1 MNIADMFKNEVSAK
15 GGNYLDEMKVILDQL
30 EDLSTGVNLIDVKY
44 PDVMKELMFLSKE
57 ELLVKLELILKKI
70 SLESSHG
77 ELQDPEFVTN
87 AITEVAKS
95 IVKDT
100 PISLA
105 DITSGLGFTQRK
117 LLKELN
123 TTETLSFELK
133 EVLVQIQQ
141 KVAKLSGLSIE
152 ADQKNVIMEGVPES
166 KVDIV
171 SYTGPFGGRVDR
183 NELTNSGDLLTDIKT
198 TETELLILDKA
209 FTIARPGGY
218 IITVL
223 PSGFLFKGGATKKVR
238 DAILKQAYVKSIIS
252 LPSNVFL
259 PYSGVSTCML
269 ILQKKSKDLTEPE
282 DVIMGDFSDIKVDKK
297 QELHPTEIKEFTELC
312 KLLSEREGVLNGN

>member
-1 MNIADMFKNEVSAK
+1 MNIADMFINEVSVK
-15 GGNYLDEMKVILDQL
+15 GGNYLNEVTVLLDQL
-30 EDLSTGVNLIDVKY
+30 EDLTNGLNLVDVKY
-44 PDVMKELMFLSKE
+44 PDVMKELMFISKE
-57 ELLVKLELILKKI
+57 ELLVKLELILRKI
-70 SLESSHG
+70 SLDPSHG
-77 ELQDPEFVTN
+77 ELQDPEFITNTISEVT
-87 AITEVAKS
+87 KS

-117 LLKELN
+117 LYKELN

-133 EVLVQIQQ
+133 ELLVQIQR

-152 ADQKNVIMEGVPES
+152 VDQKNVVMEGVPES
-166 KVDIV
+166 RVDIV
-171 SYTGPFGGRVDR
+171 SYTGPFGGRIDR
-183 NELTNSGDLLTDIKT
+183 NELPNGGELLADIKT

-209 FTIARPGGY
+209 FTIAKPGGY

-269 ILQKKSKDLTEPE
+269 ILQKRSEGLTEPE
-282 DVIMGDFSDIKVDKK
+282 DVIMGDFSDFKVDKK